1 MGDDE
6 KRRHHRFLALLEMK
20 VRAGDGIPS
29 DLKLTTID
37 VSTGGARC
45 ASNRPIESDVTLR
58 VTLSLVGGDLRAPEV
73 VDIDATVLR
82 CTDQPGARSD
92 RRYEIILRFSG
103 MEAADRKKLQS
114 YLNSL

>member
-1 MGDDE
+1 MSDDE

-20 VRAGDGIPS
+20 VRAGQRVPS

-45 ASNRPIESDVTLR
+45 ASNRPLESDVPLR
-58 VTLSLVGGDLRAPEV
+58 VTLSLVGGNLRAPEI
-73 VDIDATVLR
+73 VDIEATVLR
-82 CTDQPGARSD
+82 CSDLPGAQGD

-103 MEAADRKKLQS
+103 MEAADRKRLQA

>member
-1 MGDDE
+1 MSDDE

-20 VRAGDGIPS
+20 ARPGEGVPS

-45 ASNRPIESDVTLR
+45 ASNRALQSDVPLW
-58 VTLSLVGGDLRAPEV
+58 VTLTLVGGSLRAPEV
-73 VDIDATVLR
+73 VDIEATVLR
-82 CTDQPGARSD
+82 CSELQGAQGD

-103 MEAADRKKLQS
+103 MEAADRKRLQS